1 MFDSSSGTLKLSKI
15 EAGLDYLLLLPCKLL
30 IKRVQSTQIS
40 LRATTINNHIIIL
53 RNLNKHTLWLKMIYP
68 LQALYCFQVLPACF
82 FHDRD
87 RDHVYQPKKGGHVPF
102 AVWGG
107 DPFIWTIRVLN
118 PATRTSP
125 LSPLFCNCPGW
136 EQTSSHSWLVK
147 CVSFHTPR
155 AASKSRRRRIRG
167 TVGTGG
173 RGSPKLVKAKV
184 CSTGCPG
191 FAQRGRSAMGPN
203 RGQATKHHFHH
214 FHHLFQYWKS
224 GNYIKLHYWR
234 LRQWLEC
241 IFAVLFSLFNLRW
254 SDLLA

>member
-1 MFDSSSGTLKLSKI
+1 M
-15 EAGLDYLLLLPCKLL
+15 
-30 IKRVQSTQIS
+30 
-40 LRATTINNHIIIL
+40 
-53 RNLNKHTLWLKMIYP
+53 
-68 LQALYCFQVLPACF
+68 F

-87 RDHVYQPKKGGHVPF
+87 RDHVNQPKKGGHVPF

-173 RGSPKLVKAKV
+173 ARQPQTGESESLQHRLSRICPTRKIRYGAQSKARQRSITSITSITCFNIESPAITSNFTIEDCGSGSSAFLLSSFLYSIWGGATCWRSPSPTWRG
-184 CSTGCPG
+184 
-191 FAQRGRSAMGPN
+191 MGP
-203 RGQATKHHFHH
+203 RDAAT
-214 FHHLFQYWKS
+214 HLV
-224 GNYIKLHYWR
+224 IWR
-234 LRQWLEC
+234 LAKYIWWCC
-241 IFAVLFSLFNLRW
+241 ISALICEPCVKK
-254 SDLLA
+254 SDK